1 MVAVVAGNRVVGCL
15 DASVGQG
22 GFNRPDDVGV
32 VQQLLKNR
40 GHYLESR
47 IDKVCGIFTIQAIKQ
62 FQGKYVMHNPDGLI
76 QPGKQTW
83 EKLVSYHLFPRVGTP
98 TNPTALVLVPV
109 APAQVARTLPA
120 GIRWPLERNRIRRG
134 LMINTFGENI
144 RGVGR
149 SHQGWDFQA
158 DTGTPCYAI
167 GDGKVAYAEKNHS
180 DNFDRDRAFG
190 NIVVIELRSI
200 SLPTHP
206 KLYAAYAHLK
216 SGSISV
222 NVGDS
227 VSIGQVIGQ
236 AGVSG
241 NCKYRVA
248 WQTGGVPVEEQHL
261 HFEIRTEARPG
272 RGIGGRVSPME
283 IFGPPPLHDTIIS
296 SPPDQI

>member
-83 EKLVSYHLFPRVGTP
+83 EKLVSYHLFPRIGTP

-120 GIRWPLERNRIRRG
+120 GIRWPLSSNHIRG
-134 LMINTFGENI
+134 GVVNNTFGASV
-144 RGVGR
+144 RRR
-149 SHQGWDFQA
+149 SNGDPKAHQGWDFQA
-158 DTGTPCYAI
+158 SIGTPCYAI
-167 GDGKVAYAEKNHS
+167 GDDKVVHVVKNRPDTYDS
-180 DNFDRDRAFG
+180 QVPFG
-190 NIVVIELRSI
+190 NIVVIELS
-200 SLPTHP
+200 SSHLSAHP
-206 KLYAAYAHLK
+206 RLYATYAHLK
-216 SGSISV
+216 HGSISLS
-222 NVGDS
+222 VGDLIN
-227 VSIGQVIGQ
+227 IGQVIGQ
-236 AGVSG
+236 TGKSG
-241 NCKYRVA
+241 NAGSLPDRDH
-248 WQTGGVPVEEQHL
+248 HL
-261 HFEIRTEARPG
+261 HFEIRTEVLPG
-272 RGIGGRVSPME
+272 MGIGGRISPME
-283 IFGPPPLHDTIIS
+283 IFGPPPLHNTIA
-296 SPPDQI
+296 SPLD